1 MEKEKLNQTLTE
13 HMSNIHETLQIMDL
27 TPSSS
32 LQKVSW
38 EEVLKIGDQLS
49 KNATSAGMLFS
60 EEKIT
65 AKELEE
71 NMKAY
76 FNLLQGFVLL
86 GYGST
91 VGAGPTLSSN
101 IHASLKQ
108 VIDSSFSFW
117 RESVASYG
125 HHAKENKRTI
135 PQLAGI
141 VWDACSALKKTPTT
155 NVIAIGRGITRVA
168 VSMKD
173 VLRELKE
180 LEPCSSDPTNEISIP
195 AAESTPSDVDADEY
209 DDLGKDLSPKEM
221 KVAQLAITIVSEA
234 VIVVKE
240 LIRSISGLVK
250 KENLTEEQG
259 VESLEKL
266 LKLCRSVGI
275 QVDELGAC
283 LYPPQELSAIAKSC
297 QEISN
302 LTDEVEKE
310 LHCLNSSVE
319 AFVEGCNSLKKVLE
333 AMKLEVCSSP
343 LDDGEVAQNS
353 GESHV
358 VEQMQ
363 NLAV

>member
-1 MEKEKLNQTLTE
+1 MW
-13 HMSNIHETLQIMDL
+13 
-27 TPSSS
+27 P
-32 LQKVSW
+32 
-38 EEVLKIGDQLS
+38 
-49 KNATSAGMLFS
+49 
-60 EEKIT
+60 
-65 AKELEE
+65 
-71 NMKAY
+71 
-76 FNLLQGFVLL
+76 
-86 GYGST
+86 
-91 VGAGPTLSSN
+91 P
-101 IHASLKQ
+101 
-108 VIDSSFSFW
+108 
-117 RESVASYG
+117 G
-125 HHAKENKRTI
+125 HHAKANKRTI

-141 VWDACSALKKTPTT
+141 VWDACSALKKTPRT
-155 NVIAIGRGITRVA
+155 NIIAIGRGITHVA

-180 LEPCSSDPTNEISIP
+180 LEPCSSDPTNEISSP
-195 AAESTPSDVDADEY
+195 AAESTTSDVDVDADEY

-234 VIVVKE
+234 VIAVKE
-240 LIRSISGLVK
+240 LIRSITGLVK

-266 LKLCRSVGI
+266 LKLCRSIGV

-302 LTDEVEKE
+302 LTNEVEKE
-310 LHCLNSSVE
+310 LHCLTSSAE
-319 AFVEGCNSLKKVLE
+319 AFVKGCKSLKKILE
-333 AMKLEVCSSP
+333 VMKLEVCGSL

-363 NLAV
+363 NLVEQD